1 MANRAWLYCR
11 IDGETQGRRP
21 PFGMQHEERELLD
34 KQEQR
39 LLDYCAQQ
47 GLQVMGCTKV
57 SGSGSGDLEKLTG
70 QGIEQGCFDFLVTV
84 SASRLSHDVMHLLTH
99 AQKLA
104 DNGIG
109 ICMVNEDIC
118 TLPIQGPEQDNS
130 MEMGGLAP

>member
-11 IDGETQGRRP
+11 IGGETQGRRP
-21 PFGMQHEERELLD
+21 PFGMQHEEQELLD
-34 KQEQR
+34 NQEQR

-47 GLQVMGCTKV
+47 GLQVAGVTRTI
-57 SGSGSGDLEKLTG
+57 GSSKGELEKLSV
-70 QGIEQGCFDFLVTV
+70 QGIEQNDFDFLVTI
-84 SASRLSHDVMHLLTH
+84 SAAKLSHDVRHLLIH

-118 TLPIQGPEQDNS
+118 TLPIQGPEQNS
-130 MEMGGLAP
+130 NMEMGGLAQ

>member
-11 IDGETQGRRP
+11 IGGGHE
-21 PFGMQHEERELLD
+21 HEERELLD
-34 KQEQR
+34 NQEQR

-47 GLQVMGCTKV
+47 DLQVVGCTKV

-70 QGIEQGCFDFLVTV
+70 QGIEQSCFDFLVTV

-99 AQKLA
+99 AQRLA

-118 TLPIQGPEQDNS
+118 TLPIQEPEQDTG
-130 MEMGGLAP
+130 MEMGGLAQ

>member
-1 MANRAWLYCR
+1 MENRAWLYCR
-11 IDGETQGRRP
+11 IGG
-21 PFGMQHEERELLD
+21 GHEHEARELLD
-34 KQEQR
+34 NQERR
-39 LLDYCAQQ
+39 LLDYCTQQ
-47 GLQVMGCTKV
+47 CLQVVGTTKV
-57 SGSGSGDLEKLTG
+57 SGSGAGDLEKLTG

-118 TLPIQGPEQDNS
+118 TLPIQGPEQDDS
-130 MEMGGLAP
+130 MEMGGMAQ